1 MPSGVLTQR
10 PGPLRFKAARQYN
23 QCMTAMRYIYWQH
36 EDMWLGY
43 FEEFPDYWTQGETLD
58 ELQANL
64 KDLHDELTGGSIPGV
79 RRAAELQ
86 V

>member
-1 MPSGVLTQR
+1 
-10 PGPLRFKAARQYN
+10 
-23 QCMTAMRYIYWQH
+23 
-36 EDMWLGY
+36 MWLGY

>member
-1 MPSGVLTQR
+1 MPGTM
-10 PGPLRFKAARQYN
+10 PGASLPLRFPVIRQYN
-23 QCMTAMRYIYWQH
+23 QRMTTMRYIYWQH
-36 EDMWLGY
+36 EDIWLGY

-58 ELQANL
+58 ELRTNL
-64 KDLHDELTGGSIPGV
+64 KDLHDELTGGKIPGV